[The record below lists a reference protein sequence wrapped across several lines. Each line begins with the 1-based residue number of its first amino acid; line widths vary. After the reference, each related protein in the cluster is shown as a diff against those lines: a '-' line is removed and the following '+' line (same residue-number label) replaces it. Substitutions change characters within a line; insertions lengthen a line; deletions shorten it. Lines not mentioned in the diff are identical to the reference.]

1 MTAIGWLIVFVI
13 LIGIEVMTM
22 ALTTIWFAGGAL
34 AAFFMA
40 LAGQPVNAQLVGVSG
55 GFLCAFDLY
64 AALRRK
70 VHKQGNR

>member
-34 AAFFMA
+34 ASCFWRF
-40 LAGQPVNAQLVGVSG
+40 P
-55 GFLCAFDLY
+55 LCF
-64 AALRRK
+64 
-70 VHKQGNR
+70 